1 MEWLR
6 DNWLKVHL
14 VITPLGTLVVTW
26 AMLLGVG
33 AEQWWESRNTLELA
47 GQAVPFGGIVYGSS
61 VLVLE
66 VTARMLWA
74 LVQRQ
79 KDIEKARREGLLEG
93 RQEGREEGREKGRE
107 ETLRDLLARGVELP
121 PDILKDVKSS
131 D

>member
-1 MEWLR
+1 
-6 DNWLKVHL
+6 
-14 VITPLGTLVVTW
+14 
-26 AMLLGVG
+26 MLLGVG
-33 AEQWWESRNTLELA
+33 AGQWREGRNTLEPA
-47 GQAVPFGGIVYGSS
+47 GQVVPFGGIVYGSS

-79 KDIEKARREGLLEG
+79 KDIEKARREGLLGG

-107 ETLRDLLARGVELP
+107 ETLRDLSARGVESP